1 MLNKDA
7 VREVRAMLERHWPAD
22 AIATRLKLDLSA
34 VQDVI
39 KLLHTHKTFG

>member
-1 MLNKDA
+1 MLNKDV

-34 VQDVI
+34 VQDAI
-39 KLLHTHKTFG
+39 KLLQAHRTFG